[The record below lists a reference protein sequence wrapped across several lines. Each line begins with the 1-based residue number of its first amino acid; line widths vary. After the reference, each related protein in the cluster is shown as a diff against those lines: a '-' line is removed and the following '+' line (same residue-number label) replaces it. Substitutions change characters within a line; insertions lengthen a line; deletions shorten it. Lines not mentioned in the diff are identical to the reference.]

1 MVSVVTPSNCLRSM
15 FVSRTPP
22 HLITKRRYKNTAN
35 VWQQNEI
42 LYIATDEK
50 DKEGFFEPFRKAGH
64 KLYFLSNFNDLAGLD
79 NLDPNW
85 LGMIDVV
92 VASRGR
98 AFAGTFRSTF
108 SGYINRL
115 RGYYGMSMKKSW
127 FGQPEKETMMHEW
140 HNVNLDTYAKEWPD
154 AWMGIDADVAPSEDV
169 F

>member
-1 MVSVVTPSNCLRSM
+1 MILCPQ
-15 FVSRTPP
+15 
-22 HLITKRRYKNTAN
+22 RYQNTAD
-35 VWQQNEI
+35 VWHKNEI

-50 DKEGFFEPFRKAGH
+50 DKTSFFEPFRSAGH
-64 KLYFLSNFNDLAGLD
+64 KLYFLDDFTDLVGLAD
-79 NLDPNW
+79 IDPNW
-85 LGMIDVV
+85 MGMIDVV

-115 RGYYGMSMKKSW
+115 RGYYGLSMKDSY
-127 FGQPEKETMMHEW
+127 FGQLEQKLMMHEW

-154 AWMGIDADVAPSEDV
+154 AWAGIDSDFAPSQEV